1 MQENGVDSLVL
12 SRQTTQESM
21 VDHIRTLIL
30 SRKFQPGDRL
40 VQSDLAEEFG
50 VSRTPI
56 REALHNL
63 ASEGL
68 VSFSAYKG
76 ATVADFSLVELEEIY
91 TVRIALESYA
101 AYLAAQYITEEELQQ
116 MLALLEQTEEALQQA
131 AHLRMLQLNREFHA
145 ILYNASRQSRLYEM
159 IIIHLDLSDMY
170 RRLYFTVEH
179 LYANTV
185 PEHQELL
192 ELLRRGDSEGAEQ
205 HTRVNLQQTASVL
218 INFLQETQQ

>member
-1 MQENGVDSLVL
+1 MRENDVDSLVL
-12 SRQTTQESM
+12 TRQTTQESV

-30 SRKFQPGDRL
+30 SRKFKPGDRL

-50 VSRTPI
+50 ISRTPI

-76 ATVADFSLVELEEIY
+76 ATVADFSLGELEEIY

-116 MLALLEQTEEALQQA
+116 MQSLLEQTEEALQQA
-131 AHLRMLQLNREFHA
+131 DHLRMLQLNREFHA
-145 ILYNASRQSRLYEM
+145 ILYNASRQKRLYEM
-159 IIIHLDLSDMY
+159 IINHLDLSDMY
-170 RRLYFTVEH
+170 RRLYFTVEY

-192 ELLRRGDSEGAEQ
+192 EILQRGDSEGAEQ
-205 HTRVNLQQTASVL
+205 HTRYNLQQTASVL
-218 INFLQETQQ
+218 INFLRETQQ

>member
-1 MQENGVDSLVL
+1 MRENDVDSLVL
-12 SRQTTQESM
+12 TRQTTHESV

-30 SRKFQPGDRL
+30 SRKFKPGDRL

-131 AHLRMLQLNREFHA
+131 DHLRMLQLNREFHA

>member
-1 MQENGVDSLVL
+1 MRENDVDTLVL
-12 SRQTTQESM
+12 ARQTTQESV
-21 VDHIRTLIL
+21 VDHIRNLIL
-30 SRKFQPGDRL
+30 SRKFKPGDRL
-40 VQSDLAEEFG
+40 VQSDLADEFG

-116 MLALLEQTEEALQQA
+116 MQGLLKQTEDAYQQA
-131 AHLRMLQLNREFHA
+131 DHLRMLQLNREFHA
-145 ILYNASRQSRLYEM
+145 ILYHASRQNRLYEM
-159 IIIHLDLSDMY
+159 IINHLDLSDMY

-179 LYANTV
+179 LYANTIT
-185 PEHQELL
+185 EHQELL
-192 ELLRRGDSEGAEQ
+192 EILRRGDSEDAEQ
-205 HTRVNLQQTASVL
+205 HTRYHLQQTASALV
-218 INFLQETQQ
+218 NFLQET

>member
-1 MQENGVDSLVL
+1 MRENDVDSLVL
-12 SRQTTQESM
+12 ARQTTQESV

-30 SRKFQPGDRL
+30 SRKFKPGDRL

-68 VSFSAYKG
+68 VSFLAYKG

-101 AYLAAQYITEEELQQ
+101 TFLAAQYITEEELQQ
-116 MLALLEQTEEALQQA
+116 MQALLEQTEEAFQQTD
-131 AHLRMLQLNREFHA
+131 HLRLLHLNREFHA
-145 ILYNASRQSRLYEM
+145 ILYNSSRQSRLYEM
-159 IIIHLDLSDMY
+159 IINHLDLSDMY

-205 HTRVNLQQTASVL
+205 HTRVNLQKTASAL

>member
-1 MQENGVDSLVL
+1 MRENDVDSLVL
-12 SRQTTQESM
+12 ARQTTQESV

-30 SRKFQPGDRL
+30 SRKFKPGDRL

-68 VSFSAYKG
+68 VSFLAYKG

-101 AYLAAQYITEEELQQ
+101 TFLAAQYITEEELQQ
-116 MLALLEQTEEALQQA
+116 MQALLEQTEEAFQQTD
-131 AHLRMLQLNREFHA
+131 HLRLLQLNREFHA
-145 ILYNASRQSRLYEM
+145 ILYNSSRQSRLYEM
-159 IIIHLDLSDMY
+159 IINHLDLSDMY

-205 HTRVNLQQTASVL
+205 HTRVNLQKTASAL

>member
-1 MQENGVDSLVL
+1 MQENDVDTLVL
-12 SRQTTQESM
+12 ARQTTQESV
-21 VDHIRTLIL
+21 VDHIRNLIL
-30 SRKFQPGDRL
+30 SRKFKPGDRL
-40 VQSDLAEEFG
+40 VQSDLANEFG

-116 MLALLEQTEEALQQA
+116 MEVLLKMTEEAYQEVD
-131 AHLRMLQLNREFHA
+131 HLRMLQLNREFHV
-145 ILYNASRQSRLYEM
+145 ILYNASRQNRLYEM
-159 IIIHLDLSDMY
+159 IINHLDLSDMY
-170 RRLYFTVEH
+170 RRLYFTVDH
-179 LYANTV
+179 LYANTIT
-185 PEHQELL
+185 EHQELL
-192 ELLRRGDSEGAEQ
+192 EILRRGDYEGAEQ
-205 HTRVNLQQTASVL
+205 HTRYNLQQTASAL
-218 INFLQETQQ
+218 INFLRET

>member
-1 MQENGVDSLVL
+1 MRENDVDSLVL
-12 SRQTTQESM
+12 TRQTTQESV

-30 SRKFQPGDRL
+30 SRKFKPGDRL

-56 REALHNL
+56 REALHDL

-101 AYLAAQYITEEELQQ
+101 AFLAAQYITEEELQQ
-116 MLALLEQTEEALQQA
+116 MQALLEQTEEALQQA
-131 AHLRMLQLNREFHA
+131 DHLRMLQLNREFHA

-159 IIIHLDLSDMY
+159 IINHLDLSDMY

-179 LYANTV
+179 LYTNTIT
-185 PEHQELL
+185 EHQELL
-192 ELLRRGDSEGAEQ
+192 EILQRGDSEGAEQ
-205 HTRVNLQQTASVL
+205 HTRYNLQQTASVL

>member
-1 MQENGVDSLVL
+1 MRENDVDSLVL
-12 SRQTTQESM
+12 ARQTTQESV

-30 SRKFQPGDRL
+30 SRKFKPGDRL

-68 VSFSAYKG
+68 VSFLAYKG

-101 AYLAAQYITEEELQQ
+101 TFLAAQYITEEELQQ
-116 MLALLEQTEEALQQA
+116 MQALLEQTEEAFQQTD
-131 AHLRMLQLNREFHA
+131 HLRLLQHNREFHA
-145 ILYNASRQSRLYEM
+145 ILYNSSRQSRLYEM
-159 IIIHLDLSDMY
+159 IINHLDLSDMY

-205 HTRVNLQQTASVL
+205 HTRVNLQKTASAL